1 LNIRFNLLAA
11 ASGAVLA
18 FCAQGALAQD
28 NSIEEVVVTAQRF
41 EESAQRAPIII
52 DAVSAEELSGVSDVR
67 QLQTVVPGMQ
77 FANAGNVI
85 QTYVRGVGSFNAKSQ
100 NESSVAYNID
110 GVYLFATTQVTPAM
124 FDLERLE
131 VLKGPQG
138 TLYGRNATG
147 GAVNLITRGAK
158 LDGAE
163 GFVQGEVGNY
173 DLRRVVGAYNM
184 PLSDTFAVRIAAQ
197 HVEHEGYLS
206 DGTNDADQTAA
217 RLRALW
223 QPNEDVSVR
232 FSLDGARMRGVGAG
246 SVIYPTPAIAGG
258 DKWVGALDPR
268 INVGATAVGATPPF
282 PAPRNHHD
290 QWSVG
295 GQLDWNLGFA
305 NLTVLPSYR
314 HEKFNDQSYVPGY
327 GVAENSTIRQTSL
340 EARLANQTDKL
351 RWVLGAYALDVDQ
364 DQIFLIRNQARG
376 QRNDLTNPTG
386 VKSWAIF
393 GEATYSLTEALRLI
407 VGLRYT
413 EEESRSRGFQNST
426 INTGANLA
434 YRPGIEVADFPI
446 NETVKAEA
454 TTWKIGA
461 QYDLTPSSNIFA
473 TVSRGFKGG
482 GSYVDTPASRPTFR
496 PEYITAYEFGSR
508 NRFFGNT
515 LQVNGELFYWKVK
528 DQQVAFVG
536 FNSLNLV
543 NFRTVN
549 AADSTIYGA
558 DIDIVWQP
566 TSNDRLT
573 FGAEYLHAEHDEFIR
588 RSPTAPIGT
597 TCKVT
602 GQLIDCSGKRMMR
615 SPEWAG
621 SASYE
626 HTFELGNGGNIVAGA
641 DLTFATERWTSID
654 YSAVTI
660 DEDYVIY
667 NAELTYN
674 APDERWSASLWGR
687 NLGEEDVLT
696 GGLQSGTF
704 NRPSINEP
712 RTYGVRV
719 QANF

>member
-1 LNIRFNLLAA
+1 
-11 ASGAVLA
+11 
-18 FCAQGALAQD
+18 
-28 NSIEEVVVTAQRF
+28 
-41 EESAQRAPIII
+41 
-52 DAVSAEELSGVSDVR
+52 
-67 QLQTVVPGMQ
+67 
-77 FANAGNVI
+77 
-85 QTYVRGVGSFNAKSQ
+85 
-100 NESSVAYNID
+100 
-110 GVYLFATTQVTPAM
+110 
-124 FDLERLE
+124 
-131 VLKGPQG
+131 
-138 TLYGRNATG
+138 
-147 GAVNLITRGAK
+147 
-158 LDGAE
+158 
-163 GFVQGEVGNY
+163 
-173 DLRRVVGAYNM
+173 
-184 PLSDTFAVRIAAQ
+184 
-197 HVEHEGYLS
+197 
-206 DGTNDADQTAA
+206 
-217 RLRALW
+217 
-223 QPNEDVSVR
+223 
-232 FSLDGARMRGVGAG
+232 
-246 SVIYPTPAIAGG
+246 VIYPTPAIAGG